1 MCAPGLC
8 ADGYAFFAV
17 VQTHT
22 GQKSIRL
29 DATTLT
35 EAECE
40 AIAKKSPE
48 AILLY
53 IESRRVATP

>member
-8 ADGYAFFAV
+8 AEGYAFFAV
-17 VQTHT
+17 VQTHL
-22 GQKSIRL
+22 GKKSIQL
-29 DATTLT
+29 EATWLSDAERETL
-35 EAECE
+35 E
-40 AIAKKSPE
+40 KKDPE